1 MEESIDPA
9 TSSLL
14 CLENNDM
21 CFDDFECNVADESPS
36 WDHKNP
42 NFNNQ
47 CLIEDNLGS
56 EHVLDSPVLSD
67 EIVLGLI
74 GKERELLPRDDYLER
89 LLGGDLDLSVRRR
102 QALDWIWKAHAHYDF
117 GPSSLCLSVNYL
129 DRFLSVYELPGGNSW
144 SAQLLAVACLSIAA
158 KIDEIK
164 VPSCIDIQ
172 VGEPKFLFEAKTIQ
186 RMELLVL
193 STLKWKMQALT
204 PFSFVDYFIKKI
216 TCDQLLEKSSIL
228 RSVGLIF
235 DIIRCINFLEFKPSE
250 IAAAVAISVSRKLQ
264 AEEIDE
270 ALTCFVTVGK
280 ERILKCV
287 ELIRDLPLIQASTN
301 LGNNLAPLVPQ
312 SPIGVL
318 DAACLIAISDEL
330 TFGLSTDYSPDT
342 PNSKRMK
349 TSDPLDGTFKS

>member
-1 MEESIDPA
+1 MKESIDPA

-21 CFDDFECNVADESPS
+21 CFDDFDCNIADESPY
-36 WDHKNP
+36 WDRKNP

-47 CLIEDNLGS
+47 CLIEDNLG
-56 EHVLDSPVLSD
+56 LDSPVLSD
-67 EIVLGLI
+67 EIVLGLV
-74 GKERELLPRDDYLER
+74 GKERDHLPRDDYLQR
-89 LLGGDLDLSVRRR
+89 LLGGDLDLSVRR

-129 DRFLSVYELPGGNSW
+129 DRFLSVYELPGGNTW
-144 SAQLLAVACLSIAA
+144 SAQLLAIACLSIAT
-158 KIDEIK
+158 KMDEIK

-204 PFSFVDYFIKKI
+204 PFSFVDYFLKKI
-216 TCDQLLEKSSIL
+216 TCDQLLVRSSIL
-228 RSVGLIF
+228 RSVGLIL
-235 DIIRCINFLEFKPSE
+235 DIITCVNFLEFKPSE
-250 IAAAVAISVSRKLQ
+250 IAAAVAISVSRKFQ

-270 ALTCFVTVGK
+270 ALTSFVIVGK
-280 ERILKCV
+280 ERILKCL

-301 LGNNLAPLVPQ
+301 LGSNLAPLVPQ

-318 DAACLIAISDEL
+318 DAACLISISDEL
-330 TFGLSTDYSPDT
+330 TLGFSTDSSLDT

-349 TSDPLDGTFKS
+349 SC